1 MESLKAPG
9 PDGLP
14 PLFFKQFW
22 PYIREDVS
30 YVVLTCLNTGF
41 ITSSINF
48 TFITLIPKVKC
59 PSRVL
64 EFWPI
69 ELCNITYKLVS
80 KVIAN
85 RLKKFLASIIFES
98 QSAFQSNKAISDNI
112 LVAFE
117 TLHHMQTQKLK
128 NVNFLTLKLDMSKTY
143 NTVEWC
149 FFIEILKKMGS
160 VKHG

>member
-1 MESLKAPG
+1 MYYQTLFTLAPSLNLDEVLAIVPEMITEELNSMLTTEFVKAEVDEALKQMESLKAPS

-64 EFWPI
+64 EF
-69 ELCNITYKLVS
+69 
-80 KVIAN
+80 
-85 RLKKFLASIIFES
+85 
-98 QSAFQSNKAISDNI
+98 
-112 LVAFE
+112 
-117 TLHHMQTQKLK
+117 
-128 NVNFLTLKLDMSKTY
+128 
-143 NTVEWC
+143 
-149 FFIEILKKMGS
+149 
-160 VKHG
+160 